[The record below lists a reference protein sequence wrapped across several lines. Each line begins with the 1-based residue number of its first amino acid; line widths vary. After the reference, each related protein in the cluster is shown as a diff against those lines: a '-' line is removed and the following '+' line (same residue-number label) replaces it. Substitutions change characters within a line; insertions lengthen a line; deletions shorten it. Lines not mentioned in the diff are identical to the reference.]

1 MPAPVPIDEDP
12 VAHAPYEDALAL
24 IVGTTLVALSIQF
37 LRAEDLITGQT
48 AGLALVVS
56 YAAGIAFGPVFFVL
70 NLPFYWFAFRRMGL
84 AFSLKTFVAV
94 GLISV
99 LSELFDATV
108 TINVGHPAL
117 AAVLAGVTAGPG
129 LLAIFRHNASLGG
142 VGIIAL
148 YLQDNFAIPAGRTQL
163 VFDIAVFALAL
174 ALFPWE
180 TVLWSLVGA
189 VVLNGII
196 ILNHRRDRY
205 VAR

>member
-12 VAHAPYEDALAL
+12 IAHAPYEDALAL
-24 IVGTTLVALSIQF
+24 ITGTILVALSVQF

-56 YAAGIAFGPVFFVL
+56 YAAGIGFGPVFFAL
-70 NLPFYWFAFRRMGL
+70 NLPFYWFAFRRMGM
-84 AFSLKTFVAV
+84 AFSLKTFAAVA
-94 GLISV
+94 LISG
-99 LSELFDATV
+99 LSELLHATL
-108 TINVGHPAL
+108 TIDVGYPAI

-148 YLQDNFAIPAGRTQL
+148 YLQDHFAIRAGRTQL
-163 VFDIAVFALAL
+163 LFDVGVFALAL
-174 ALFPWE
+174 ALFPWQ
-180 TVLWSLVGA
+180 TVLWSLLGA
-189 VVLNGII
+189 VVLNVII